1 MDLLRRRMTE
11 RFGPTA
17 PEVDR
22 SDVSTTIE
30 LMLDHRSCRRFTGEP
45 VDADIVTLVL
55 GAALSSPSK
64 SDLQQVTVI
73 WLTDPDQ
80 RRRVVELSPDNAWAA
95 DAPEILVFCA
105 DGRRIRRAAERLGR
119 DFPNNHLDQFMNAAV
134 DCGIALGAAVH
145 AAAAFGLGTCPISEL
160 RNQAAKL
167 STLLQLPGYVV
178 PVAGFALG
186 WPADPD
192 RPMVP
197 RLPFDVRVQHDHY
210 SDESFDRSFESYER
224 LRDETD
230 QREDGE
236 QRDRAQ
242 FGVVRPYGWAED
254 RTRQYSVPHRA
265 DWGAHVR
272 RQGFGLD

>member
-1 MDLLRRRMTE
+1 MTQ
-11 RFGPTA
+11 RFGPSA
-17 PEVDR
+17 PQLDR
-22 SDVSTTIE
+22 SEVPAAID
-30 LMLDHRSCRRFTGEP
+30 LMLHHRSCREYTDEP
-45 VDADIVTLVL
+45 VDEDIVTLVL

-73 WLTDPDQ
+73 WLTDADQ
-80 RRRVVELSPDNAWAA
+80 RRRVVELSPANAWAA

-105 DGRRIRRAAERLGR
+105 DGRRVRRAAARLGR
-119 DFPNNHLDQFMNAAV
+119 DFPNDHLDQFMNAAV

-160 RNQAAKL
+160 RDQAAKL
-167 STLLQLPGYVV
+167 STLLQLPEWVI

-192 RPMVP
+192 RPVVP
-197 RLPFDVRVQHDHY
+197 RLPFDVRVQIDHY
-210 SDESFDRSFESYER
+210 SDASFDRTFETYEE
-224 LRDETD
+224 LRDGLDGREDAD
-230 QREDGE
+230 QRDVE
-236 QRDRAQ
+236 R
-242 FGVVRPYGWAED
+242 FGVVHPYGWAED

-265 DWGAHVR
+265 DWGTYVR

>member
-1 MDLLRRRMTE
+1 MTE
-11 RFGPTA
+11 RFGSTA

-22 SDVSTTIE
+22 SDVPVTIE
-30 LMLDHRSCRRFTGEP
+30 LMLHHRSCREFTDAP
-45 VDADIVTLVL
+45 VDTDLMTLIL

-80 RRRVVELSPDNAWAA
+80 RRRVVELSPANAWAA
-95 DAPEILVFCA
+95 AAPELCVFCA

-160 RNQAAKL
+160 RNQSAKL
-167 STLLQLPGYVV
+167 STLLQLPEYVV

-192 RPMVP
+192 RPVVP
-197 RLPFDVRVQHDHY
+197 RLPYDVRVQRDHY
-210 SDESFDRSFESYER
+210 SDSSFDRAFDAYEE
-224 LRDETD
+224 LRDEVDRTGD
-230 QREDGE
+230 DE
-236 QRDRAQ
+236 QRDVDR
-242 FGVVRPYGWAED
+242 FGVSRPYGWAED